1 MRSYIPG
8 KKNHVSDYFKC
19 INSETKAYILGYI
32 VADGS
37 IEESA
42 RKRDIALNIVL
53 NAVDKRTAQC
63 NA

>member
-19 INSETKAYILGYI
+19 IDSETKAYILGYI

-37 IEESA
+37 IEESV
-42 RKRDIALNIVL
+42 RKNRPSKLVRL
-53 NAVDKRTAQC
+53 RFGY
-63 NA
+63 

>member
-32 VADGS
+32 VADGC
-37 IEESA
+37 IE
-42 RKRDIALNIVL
+42 
-53 NAVDKRTAQC
+53 
-63 NA
+63 